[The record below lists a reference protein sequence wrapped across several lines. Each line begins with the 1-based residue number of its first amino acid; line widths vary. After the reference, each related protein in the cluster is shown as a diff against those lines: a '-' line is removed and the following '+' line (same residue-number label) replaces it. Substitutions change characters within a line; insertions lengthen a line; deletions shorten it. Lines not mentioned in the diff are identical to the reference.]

1 MEVSDISTSM
11 AATATTA
18 SQAQGKSEAHL
29 EAIKSESEN
38 QQQVVHLLEEATGKG
53 QKIDITA

>member
-1 MEVSDISTSM
+1 M

-18 SQAQGKSEAHL
+18 SQGQGKSEALL

-38 QQQVVHLLEEATGKG
+38 QQQIVQLLEEATGKG
-53 QKIDITA
+53 QKIDVTA